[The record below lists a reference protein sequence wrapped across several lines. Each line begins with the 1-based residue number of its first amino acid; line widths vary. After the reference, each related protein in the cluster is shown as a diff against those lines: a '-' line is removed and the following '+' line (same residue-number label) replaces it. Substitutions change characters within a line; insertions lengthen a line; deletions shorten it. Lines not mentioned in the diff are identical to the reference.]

1 MDDSY
6 FPPVWVCRP
15 GPLIVGLMVAWKPR
29 CSNPSDVQTAWVD
42 HLTGATAT
50 CLRCKQIFKTV
61 SFLMMVIPEARHAK
75 ARCLFWY
82 MGANFF
88 RAVANFWTFYAFFM
102 LIFLNVK
109 SALVLIFT
117 YFGCL
122 EDPNYYGDLVDVV
135 FCQVLK
141 DDSNVQIFL
150 HRSPIKLH
158 PTLSS

>member
-1 MDDSY
+1 MQKHAACSDI
-6 FPPVWVCRP
+6 WA
-15 GPLIVGLMVAWKPR
+15 LIFSELVL
-29 CSNPSDVQTAWVD
+29 
-42 HLTGATAT
+42 
-50 CLRCKQIFKTV
+50 IFGVFT
-61 SFLMMVIPEARHAK
+61 P
-75 ARCLFWY
+75 
-82 MGANFF
+82 
-88 RAVANFWTFYAFFM
+88 FFM
-102 LIFLNVK
+102 LIFLKVK

-135 FCQVLK
+135 FCQMLK